1 MKPRRIIWGSTLVKP
16 ESWSVNCPCSTC
28 TTSRDLKNQQAD
40 ALARIASLVEGL
52 TPRTIICEV
61 LDQPSINSLQVH
73 TINRTHMDRGNNWLP
88 ERQITPLRRKGGWN
102 LKKNVGWF
110 ICHEGHLYKKTY
122 THPLLKYVTPF
133 EGNYILREI
142 HEWASSSHQGAK
154 IVVRRL

>member
-73 TINRTHMDRGNNWLP
+73 TINRTDTWIEEIIGYLRDRLLP
-88 ERQITPLRRKGGWN
+88 SEEKEAGIWRKMWGGSFVMKVICT
-102 LKKNVGWF
+102 KKLTLIPYWSMSLHSKAIISLGKFMNEPPVATRGP
-110 ICHEGHLYKKTY
+110 K
-122 THPLLKYVTPF
+122 
-133 EGNYILREI
+133 
-142 HEWASSSHQGAK
+142 S
-154 IVVRRL
+154 